1 MQGHEESYWF
11 KRDAR
16 NQIANPKIGAR
27 NRIMPRNYRA
37 ERNAIIQRWY
47 GGDAPPKNRK
57 PHRTLDDDTITPADF
72 LGVPLPVNSPFRV
85 LGHCMIWKYPLTH
98 EGYGYLTIDGKRALA
113 HRVVFI
119 QTRGEIPEG
128 MQVNHLCNRPY
139 CVQTSHL
146 YAGSKQDNKDDSQI
160 FTKEELLHAPWIMDG
175 FGKPSPDDLM
185 LHRLLES
192 NRYDGTEPWNPVEQP
207 AQKPLEEFICPGHD
221 FAITMFGGNSKI
233 CRICETSE
241 SQEKMIDEIGISEL
255 ISEFCPVSRTVTPI
269 LSKIWASDFVRDRY
283 REIRYKAYNR
293 SHRPFWKGA
302 HDLRSCECDY
312 CTRDRQ
318 TFRKAIEPV
327 LTEEESELLDTCN
340 RLDAQ
345 IAAILEEAAGEI
357 MEVWAKEEGLN
368 NVQAQTLREHLKD
381 CVNSQSSSF
390 LGSELAYLLHALAN
404 FDTREEMIDDRASQA
419 NIYGLGLISVRKEDE
434 EHIKRIISPVM
445 GIVVNRISFAWER
458 ESDSLLRPYLETKPD
473 LIRDLKSLARALTF
487 KHVLECLR
495 YELLGRNSSAE
506 QEPHPHS
513 SCVASI
519 RATGRVQSHLSELQE
534 GMGYKPYTEE
544 DSRGHFTV
552 RTTAVDIDV

>member
-1 MQGHEESYWF
+1 
-11 KRDAR
+11 
-16 NQIANPKIGAR
+16 
-27 NRIMPRNYRA
+27 
-37 ERNAIIQRWY
+37 
-47 GGDAPPKNRK
+47 
-57 PHRTLDDDTITPADF
+57 
-72 LGVPLPVNSPFRV
+72 
-85 LGHCMIWKYPLTH
+85 MIWKYPLTH
-98 EGYGYLTIDGKRALA
+98 EGYGYLTIDRKRALA

-119 QTRGEIPEG
+119 QTRGEIPGG

-139 CVQTSHL
+139 CVQPSHL

-160 FTKEELLHAPWIMDG
+160 FTKEELLHAPWIMDE

-221 FAITMFGGNSKI
+221 FAITMFGGNSRI
-233 CRICETSE
+233 CRICETSLL
-241 SQEKMIDEIGISEL
+241 QEKSIDEIGISQL
-255 ISEFCPVSRTVTPI
+255 ISELCPVSRTVPPI

-283 REIRYKAYNR
+283 REIRHRAYNR
-293 SHRPFWKGA
+293 SHRPFWEGA

-312 CTRDRQ
+312 CTRDRR

-327 LTEEESELLDTCN
+327 LNREESELLDTCN
-340 RLDAQ
+340 RLDPQ

-404 FDTREEMIDDRASQA
+404 FDTREELLKDRDFQA
-419 NIYGLGLISVRKEDE
+419 TMYGFGFVSVRKEDE
-434 EHIKRIISPVM
+434 GHIKRIVSPVI
-445 GIVVNRISFAWER
+445 GRVVNRIVQTWES
-458 ESDSLLRPYLETKPD
+458 ESDNLLRPYLATKPE

-487 KHVLECLR
+487 KYVLERLR
-495 YELLGRNSSAE
+495 YELLGRNSSVE

-519 RATGRVQSHLSELQE
+519 RATGQVQSHLSEFQE

-544 DSRGHFTV
+544 DSRGQFTV
-552 RTTAVDIDV
+552 RTTAVYIDV